1 MEKANVLGF
10 GRAGATAILNKNIV
24 RTKNLDSGNESC
36 YRAEDFQFIEPEII
50 SNLGLTFCFFFHLKI
65 TQIFDVSQRQE
76 SNMIDFQMYYFTF

>member
-1 MEKANVLGF
+1 MP
-10 GRAGATAILNKNIV
+10 ILNRHSLREEKSQE
-24 RTKNLDSGNESC
+24 SGNESC